1 MVKVMITIGG
11 AAALFVSISGAVPE
25 KVS

>member
-11 AAALFVSISGAVPE
+11 AAALFVSSSGTVPE